1 MKGLTY
7 VPFGKLRAGMAESKK
22 RGGGPKTP
30 EGKARSSENSTTHGM
45 RAKHVR
51 VLADERPEEYKRHF
65 EGWMDQLE
73 PQNFLEE
80 QLARQVISNS
90 WLMERATR
98 RAMENEGAVAGDE
111 DTQHAADWSAA
122 QEHKLELMQ
131 RYKTSAERA
140 FYRSLEAYRRNRN
153 DDMKDKLA
161 VIKLTR
167 ENEELRA
174 REKARE
180 ESREC
185 QPQASAKPKKKEKLA
200 VIEQWADISTNA
212 AGKTVTK
219 LVPSNEELQKAGFE
233 DGAHTGS
240 GVPAAVFCG
249 GGAGRIPLDDERS
262 ADAGVWRVGGAAD
275 DLGGV
280 ETADCARDG
289 SDGRPLAALCEHAA
303 AARARWVRVQGVY
316 GESMDAGGGGFGVS
330 SLAIWGWDE
339 LGTGLE
345 KARRRG
351 E

>member
-1 MKGLTY
+1 MKGLAY

-30 EGKARSSENSTTHGM
+30 EGKARSSQNSTTHGM

-98 RAMENEGAVAGDE
+98 RALENEGAVAGDE

-219 LVPSNEELQKAGFE
+219 LVPSNEELQKAASKMGRTPDLVYRRLFFA
-233 DGAHTGS
+233 GA
-240 GVPAAVFCG
+240 VPEEYRWTTSDPQMLAYGGLGAQRMTWAAWKQQIVQEMVLMG
-249 GGAGRIPLDDERS
+249 GHLQPCANMPRPHER
-262 ADAGVWRVGGAAD
+262 GGCECK
-275 DLGGV
+275 V
-280 ETADCARDG
+280 CTENQWM
-289 SDGRPLAALCEHAA
+289 LAEA
-303 AARARWVRVQGVY
+303 
-316 GESMDAGGGGFGVS
+316 
-330 SLAIWGWDE
+330 
-339 LGTGLE
+339 GLE
-345 KARRRG
+345 
-351 E
+351 